1 MNPGYAAL
9 AFLASIALL
18 AGCESTQSKSAK
30 LEAEGEDLVKTEKV
44 DIGAANKQ
52 IDIVE
57 KTVLTDVN
65 GSAVAVVMKNDSQGG
80 LADAKIS
87 VNVKGANGKSV
98 YRNDAAG
105 VETSLIQV
113 PVVAAGGEVIW
124 VNDQVIATA
133 PPKSVEVTVGEA
145 KQLPRDLPEIEVSE
159 PKLTTDPTSGIE
171 AVGTV
176 TNKSDIDQ
184 IDIVLYAIARK
195 GGKIVAAGRGQIANL
210 KTDGKP
216 ATYHIF
222 FIGNPTGAD
231 VTVVAPPVNLE

>member
-1 MNPGYAAL
+1 MRPGYVCL
-9 AFLASIALL
+9 VVLASLVLL
-18 AGCESTQSKSAK
+18 TGCESTKSKSAR
-30 LEAEGEDLVKTEKV
+30 LELEGEDLVKTEKV
-44 DIGAANKQ
+44 DIGSANKQ
-52 IDIVE
+52 IDIVD

-65 GSAVAVVMKNDSQGG
+65 GTAVAVVMKNDSQGG

-87 VNVKGANGKSV
+87 VDVKGANGKSV
-98 YRNDAAG
+98 YRNDQSG

-124 VNDQVIATA
+124 VNDQVIPTGK
-133 PPKSVEVTVGEA
+133 PKSVDVTVGEA
-145 KQLPRDLPEIEVSE
+145 KQLPDELPEIEVSE
-159 PKLTTDPTSGIE
+159 PEMKTDPTSGIE

-176 TNKSDIDQ
+176 TNKSDIEQ

-216 ATYHIF
+216 ASYHIF

>member
-1 MNPGYAAL
+1 MKPGYVCL
-9 AFLASIALL
+9 AVLASLVLL
-18 AGCESTQSKSAK
+18 TGCESTKSKSAR
-30 LEAEGEDLVKTEKV
+30 LELEGEDLVKTEKV
-44 DIGAANKQ
+44 DIGSANKQ
-52 IDIVE
+52 IDIVD

-65 GSAVAVVMKNDSQGG
+65 GTAVAVVMKNDSQGG

-87 VNVKGANGKSV
+87 VDVKGANGKSV
-98 YRNDAAG
+98 YRNDQSG

-124 VNDQVIATA
+124 VNDQVIPTGK
-133 PPKSVEVTVGEA
+133 PKSVDVTVGEA
-145 KQLPRDLPEIEVSE
+145 KQLPDELPEIEVSE
-159 PKLTTDPTSGIE
+159 PEMKTDPTSGIE

-176 TNKSDIDQ
+176 TNKSDIEQ

-216 ATYHIF
+216 ASYHIF

-231 VTVVAPPVNLE
+231 VTVVAPPVTLE

>member
-1 MNPGYAAL
+1 MKPGYVCL
-9 AFLASIALL
+9 AVLASLVLL
-18 AGCESTQSKSAK
+18 AGCESTKSKSAR
-30 LEAEGEDLVKTEKV
+30 LELEGEDLVKTEKV

-52 IDIVE
+52 IDIVD

-65 GSAVAVVMKNDSQGG
+65 GSAVAVVMKNGSQGG

-87 VNVKGANGKSV
+87 VDVKDGKGRSV
-98 YRNDAAG
+98 YRNDQSG

-113 PVVAAGGEVIW
+113 PVIAAGGEVIW
-124 VNDQVIATA
+124 VNDQVIPTGK
-133 PPKSVEVTVGEA
+133 PKSVDVTVGEA
-145 KQLPRDLPEIEVSE
+145 KQLPNELPEIKVSE
-159 PKLTTDPTSGIE
+159 PEIKTDPTSGIE

-176 TNKSDIDQ
+176 TNKSDIEQ

-216 ATYHIF
+216 ASYHIF

-231 VTVVAPPVNLE
+231 VTVVAPPVTLE